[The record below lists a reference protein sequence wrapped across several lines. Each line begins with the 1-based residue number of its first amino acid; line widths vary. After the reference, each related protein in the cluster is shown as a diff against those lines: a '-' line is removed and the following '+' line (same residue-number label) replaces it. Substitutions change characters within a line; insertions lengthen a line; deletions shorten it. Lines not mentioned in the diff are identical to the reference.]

1 MKNSRKQKN
10 IFDSS
15 GIVLFAWKWRKPL
28 ITISLASALLSFIFS
43 SPPFV
48 YPRYKSTV
56 ILFPST
62 TYSVSKALLPQ
73 QFGVNQDVL
82 QFGEEQQ
89 AEQLLQIL
97 HSDEIKNRII
107 DEFDLMSHYRINPNT
122 KFKYTKLQKRYNKNI
137 SFRRTEFMSV
147 EIKVLDESPDTAAL
161 IANRIA
167 ELLDEVKNK
176 IQKERAIKALSIVEN
191 EYLAL
196 KREIEEKEQQLTELR
211 FKGVHDYERQVAA
224 LTEQLGSAIVKEG
237 PGSKK
242 AKEINNMLDTL
253 AKYGGLYVSLRDEL
267 SLLKE
272 ELVKL
277 KTKYDQA
284 KVDVN
289 EFLPATFKVN
299 MAYPAERKT
308 YPVRSLIVL
317 LSFLSSLV
325 FTMIVIAVAENIK
338 RSNRDN

>member
-1 MKNSRKQKN
+1 MKSRKKQKN
-10 IFDSS
+10 IFDST

-28 ITISLASALLSFIFS
+28 IIVSLSSAVFSFIFS

-97 HSDEIKNRII
+97 NSDEIKNRII
-107 DEFDLMSHYRINPNT
+107 DEFNLMNHYRINT
-122 KFKYTKLQKRYNKNI
+122 KTRFKYTKLQKKYNKNI

-147 EIKVLDESPDTAAL
+147 EIKVLDESPDTAAM

-176 IQKERAIKALSIVEN
+176 IQKERAVKALSIVEN
-191 EYLAL
+191 EYLTL
-196 KREIEEKEQQLTELR
+196 KKEIEDKENQLTELR
-211 FKGVHDYERQVAA
+211 YKGVHDYERQVAA

-237 PGSKK
+237 PGSRK

-277 KTKYDQA
+277 KTKFDQA

-317 LSFLSSLV
+317 LSFLSSFV
-325 FTMIVIAVAENIK
+325 FTMIVIAVAENI
-338 RSNRDN
+338 RLSNQQD